1 MFAGFSGSNKRT
13 SNATAAV
20 PTFTNLQSI
29 SSPQVA
35 SYDGIIDRNDPNI
48 IVVGTSSG
56 VFITEDGGSSWTN
69 ASAGFEG
76 TPVYEVRQ
84 SWRTFEEGNGRP
96 GEIYAGTYGRG
107 IWASDNYLSVEE
119 PSIALSTND
128 ENMLLYPNPTI
139 SECNVIFNL
148 SKNGNVNIG
157 VYNLSGRLM
166 LNKEYKNRVSGGQN
180 IELDIDGL
188 SRGTYIIQM
197 TSGNQKL
204 TKKLLKL

>member
-1 MFAGFSGSNKRT
+1 
-13 SNATAAV
+13 
-20 PTFTNLQSI
+20 
-29 SSPQVA
+29 
-35 SYDGIIDRNDPNI
+35 
-48 IVVGTSSG
+48 
-56 VFITEDGGSSWTN
+56 
-69 ASAGFEG
+69 
-76 TPVYEVRQ
+76 
-84 SWRTFEEGNGRP
+84 
-96 GEIYAGTYGRG
+96 
-107 IWASDNYLSVEE
+107 
-119 PSIALSTND
+119 
-128 ENMLLYPNPTI
+128 MLLYPNPTI

-166 LNKEYKNRVSGGQN
+166 INKEYKNRVSGGQN